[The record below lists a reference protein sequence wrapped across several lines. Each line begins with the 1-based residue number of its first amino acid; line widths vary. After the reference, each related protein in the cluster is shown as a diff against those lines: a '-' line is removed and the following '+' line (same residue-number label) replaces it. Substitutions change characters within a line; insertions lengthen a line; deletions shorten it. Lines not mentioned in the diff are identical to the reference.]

1 MEEFI
6 TFVKDLVKQ
15 TTNVWNIDTTKESKF
30 IMYLDANSLYG
41 RAVSQYLPYGKF
53 RWLKTIDNFGVNSIK
68 KTVQ

>member
-1 MEEFI
+1 
-6 TFVKDLVKQ
+6 
-15 TTNVWNIDTTKESKF
+15 
-30 IMYLDANSLYG
+30 MYLDANSLYG